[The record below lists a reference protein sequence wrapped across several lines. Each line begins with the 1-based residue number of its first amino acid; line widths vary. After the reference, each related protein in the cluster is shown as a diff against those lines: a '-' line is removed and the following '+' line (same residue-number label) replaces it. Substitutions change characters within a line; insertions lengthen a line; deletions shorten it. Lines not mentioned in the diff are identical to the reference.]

1 MIRRDDRLAV
11 VGTPAGLDQFERVIG
26 QRSDEDLVIAETH
39 ITFRRVIVTEHGVLG
54 KTVDE
59 LDLDDRFGVAVTR
72 VTRADLEMSAVPGLR
87 LQFGDQLQIVGAPAN
102 LDKAA
107 AAVGNSLKELNETH
121 FIPFF
126 IGIALGVAL
135 GTMPIVVPGLP
146 QPIRLGLAGGP
157 LVVAL
162 ILGRVGRIGRQ
173 VWHMPANT
181 NLAFREFG
189 IALFF
194 AAVGLGAG
202 AKFFATVFS
211 ATGLQWLLAGAC
223 VTVLPL
229 LLVGTFARAVLK
241 INFMDLSGLLAG
253 SMTDPPALAFASNIA
268 GSDAPTV
275 GYATV
280 YPLTTLLRI
289 LSAQILAIALF
300 Q

>member
-1 MIRRDDRLAV
+1 
-11 VGTPAGLDQFERVIG
+11 
-26 QRSDEDLVIAETH
+26 
-39 ITFRRVIVTEHGVLG
+39 
-54 KTVDE
+54 
-59 LDLDDRFGVAVTR
+59 
-72 VTRADLEMSAVPGLR
+72 
-87 LQFGDQLQIVGAPAN
+87 
-102 LDKAA
+102 
-107 AAVGNSLKELNETH
+107 
-121 FIPFF
+121 
-126 IGIALGVAL
+126 
-135 GTMPIVVPGLP
+135 MPIVVPGLP

-202 AKFFATVFS
+202 ARFFATVFS

-223 VTVLPL
+223 VTVLPIV
-229 LLVGTFARAVLK
+229 LVGTFARAVLK
-241 INFMDLSGLLAG
+241 MNFMDLSGLLAG